1 MEVANFCFQR
11 SLKAGN
17 VMSSSF
23 RKLME
28 LGGTPV
34 NSQARGFLTKKKGL
48 KKTARKKVP
57 NLGIF
62 EKQALARKREKNL
75 G

>member
-1 MEVANFCFQR
+1 
-11 SLKAGN
+11 
-17 VMSSSF
+17 
-23 RKLME
+23 ME

>member
-1 MEVANFCFQR
+1 MEVADSYFQR
-11 SLKAGN
+11 SLQARD

-48 KKTARKKVP
+48 KKRARKKVP
-57 NLGIF
+57 KLGIF

>member
-1 MEVANFCFQR
+1 
-11 SLKAGN
+11 
-17 VMSSSF
+17 
-23 RKLME
+23 ME

-48 KKTARKKVP
+48 KKRARKKVP
-57 NLGIF
+57 KLGIF